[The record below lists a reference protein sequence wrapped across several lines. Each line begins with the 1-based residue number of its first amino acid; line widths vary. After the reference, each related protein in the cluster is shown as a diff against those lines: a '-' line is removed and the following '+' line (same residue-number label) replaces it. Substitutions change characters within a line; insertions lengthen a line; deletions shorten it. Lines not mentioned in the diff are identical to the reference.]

1 MSQPIFQGNLFR
13 RERDAV
19 ERIAPELTLLPGFA
33 SPTGPLID
41 AIHAVALRA
50 PFRHLTTRGGGK
62 MSVAMTNC
70 GEWGWH
76 SDERGYEYVARDP
89 KTGQPWP
96 ALPPLFADL
105 AARAARQGGFPG
117 FQPDACL
124 INRYEPGAQLGTHR
138 DYDEADMSHPIVSV
152 SIGVPAEF
160 AWWGEKRTGK
170 PIAIAVEDGDV
181 LVWGGG
187 ARAGYHGVR
196 KLGYAQHP
204 VTGELRYNLTF
215 RRAK

>member
-1 MSQPIFQGNLFR
+1 MSQADLFSR
-13 RERDAV
+13 VRAAA
-19 ERIAPELTLLPGFA
+19 ERIAPEVTLLPRFA
-33 SPTGPLID
+33 HPTGPLID
-41 AIHAVALRA
+41 AIQVIASHA
-50 PFRHLTTRGGGK
+50 PFRHLTTRGGGR

-70 GEWGWH
+70 GQWGWH
-76 SDERGYEYVARDP
+76 SDERGYEYVPRDP
-89 KTGQPWP
+89 TTGQLWP
-96 ALPPLFADL
+96 AMPQLFLDL
-105 AARAARQGGFPG
+105 AARAAEKGGFAG
-117 FQPDACL
+117 FVPDACL

-138 DYDEADMSHPIVSV
+138 DYDEADLSHPIVSV
-152 SIGVPAEF
+152 SIGVPAQF
-160 AWWGEKRTGK
+160 AWWGEKRSGR
-170 PIAIAVEDGDV
+170 PIAIPVEDGDV